1 MSSGTATT
9 TRSPTPPLAKSPRL
23 RRIQWIAVAFLTAA
37 GIINYVD
44 RSALSIAN
52 TAIRDEMALSPAQMG
67 WLLSA
72 FSLAYA
78 FSQLPVGA
86 LLDRIGSRIM
96 LGAGMFFWS
105 LAQLVSGFVAN
116 FQQFVIARAVLGLG
130 EAPQFPAGAKTVSEW
145 FSVRERGTPTGI
157 FVASSCIG
165 PCIAPPLLTAMMLSL
180 GWRWMFVV
188 TGLVGIVVAVGW
200 YLVYR
205 NRAEVALT
213 RDEVAHLDEGA
224 APEPPARRMT
234 FSEWRGLFAHA
245 TTWGMIL
252 GFMGVIYMVW
262 LYLTW
267 LPSYLEHERGLSVA
281 RTGWVVAIPYVF
293 GTLGMLC
300 AGQAA
305 DRLLARGAGI
315 VASRKW
321 PVCVGLLGGGAFT
334 VPAAY
339 TPSVTLAVVYICLAM
354 FFINM
359 ASGAAWMMVSVAV
372 PKRQVASL
380 GSIQN
385 FGGYFAGSFAPVITG
400 YIVQGTGSYVNA
412 LLAAAA
418 VAVLAAAAYIVLV
431 RKPLEGSETLIPTE
445 RTA

>member
-1 MSSGTATT
+1 MSAG
-9 TRSPTPPLAKSPRL
+9 KSPRL
-23 RRIQWIAVAFLTAA
+23 RRIQWVAVAFLTAA

-52 TAIRDEMALSPAQMG
+52 TAIREEMSLSPAQMG

-86 LLDRIGSRIM
+86 LLDRFGSRIM

-105 LAQLVSGFVAN
+105 LAQLVSGFVTS
-116 FQQFVIARAVLGLG
+116 FQQFVVARAVLGLG

-165 PCIAPPLLTAMMLSL
+165 PCIAPPLLTALMLL
-180 GWRWMFVV
+180 FGWRWMFVL
-188 TGLVGIVVAVGW
+188 TGLAGIIVAVGW

-205 NRAEVALT
+205 NRGEVAL
-213 RDEVAHLDEGA
+213 DPAEIAHLDEGA
-224 APEPPARRMT
+224 TPGDTRSMT
-234 FSEWRGLFAHA
+234 FAEWRGLFAHA

-281 RTGWVVAIPYVF
+281 RTGWVVAIPYIF

-300 AGQAA
+300 AGQVA
-305 DRLLARGAGI
+305 DRLLARGLSI
-315 VASRKW
+315 VNSRKW
-321 PVCVGLLGGGAFT
+321 PVCIGLLGGAAFT

-354 FFINM
+354 FFINL
-359 ASGAAWMMVSVAV
+359 ASAAAWTMVSVAV

-400 YIVQGTGSYVNA
+400 YIVEATGSYVNA
-412 LLAAAA
+412 LLAAAL
-418 VAVLAAAAYIVLV
+418 VAVVAAAAYLLLV
-431 RKPLEGSETLIPTE
+431 RKPLEGSETLSLKE
-445 RTA
+445 RLA

>member
-1 MSSGTATT
+1 MQTGKTA
-9 TRSPTPPLAKSPRL
+9 RL
-23 RRIQWIAVAFLTAA
+23 RSIQWIAVAFLTAA

-52 TAIRDEMALSPAQMG
+52 TAIRDEMSLTPAQMG

-78 FSQLPVGA
+78 FSQLPIGA
-86 LLDRIGSRIM
+86 LLDRLGSRIM

-105 LAQLVSGFVAN
+105 LAQLVSGFVGS
-116 FQQFVIARAVLGLG
+116 FQQFLVVRAVLGLG

-145 FSVRERGTPTGI
+145 FNVRERGTPTGI

-165 PCIAPPLLTAMMLSL
+165 PCIAPPLLTALMLL
-180 GWRWMFVV
+180 FGWRWMFML
-188 TGLVGIVVAVGW
+188 TGVAGIIVAVGW
-200 YLVYR
+200 YLLYR
-205 NRAEVALT
+205 NRNEVALLP
-213 RDEVAHLDEGA
+213 EEIAHLDEGGTA
-224 APEPPARRMT
+224 EPVARSMT
-234 FSEWRGLFAHA
+234 LAEWRGLFAHG

-281 RTGWVVAIPYVF
+281 RTGWVVAVPYIF
-293 GTLGMLC
+293 GTLGMLS
-300 AGQAA
+300 AGQVA
-305 DRLLARGAGI
+305 DRLLARGLSI
-315 VASRKW
+315 VNSRKW
-321 PVCVGLLGGGAFT
+321 PVCIGLLGGAAFT

-354 FFINM
+354 FFINL
-359 ASGAAWMMVSVAV
+359 ASAAAWTLVSVIV

-400 YIVQGTGSYVNA
+400 YIVEGTGSYVNA
-412 LLAAAA
+412 LLASAVVA
-418 VAVLAAAAYIVLV
+418 VAAAAAYLLLV
-431 RKPLEGSETLIPTE
+431 RKPLESPNTLSLTE
-445 RTA
+445 RLA

>member
-1 MSSGTATT
+1 MMAGKT
-9 TRSPTPPLAKSPRL
+9 PRL

-37 GIINYVD
+37 GIINYLD

-52 TAIRDEMALSPAQMG
+52 VAIRDEMALSPAEMG

-72 FSLAYA
+72 FSLAYS
-78 FSQLPVGA
+78 FSQLPIGA
-86 LLDRIGSRIM
+86 MLDRLGARIM

-105 LAQLVSGFVAN
+105 LAQLVSGFVVN
-116 FQQFVIARAVLGLG
+116 FQQFILARVVLGLG
-130 EAPQFPAGAKTVSEW
+130 EAPQFPAGAKTISEW
-145 FSVRERGTPTGI
+145 FNVRERGTPTGI

-165 PCIAPPLLTAMMLSL
+165 PCIAPPLLTAMLL
-180 GWRWMFVV
+180 GFGWRGMFIV
-188 TGLVGIVVAVGW
+188 TGLAGIIVAIGW
-200 YLVYR
+200 YLIHR
-205 NRAEVALT
+205 NRAEVVLEP
-213 RDEVAHLDEGA
+213 DEVAHLDEGTDTTA
-224 APEPPARRMT
+224 GSHGLSFA
-234 FSEWRGLFAHA
+234 EWRGLFGHV

-267 LPSYLEHERGLSVA
+267 LPAYLEHERGLSVA
-281 RTGWVVAIPYVF
+281 RTGWVVAIPYIF

-300 AGQAA
+300 AGRVA
-305 DRLLARGAGI
+305 DRLLGRGMSI

-321 PVCVGLLGGGAFT
+321 PVCVGLLGGAVFT

-339 TPSVTLAVVYICLAM
+339 TGSVTMAVVYISLAM

-359 ASGAAWMMVSVAV
+359 ASAAAWTMVSVAV
-372 PKRQVASL
+372 PQRQVASL

-400 YIVQGTGSYVNA
+400 YIVESTGSYVNA
-412 LLAAAA
+412 LLAAAVVAALAA
-418 VAVLAAAAYIVLV
+418 VAYLVLV
-431 RKPLEGSETLIPTE
+431 RKPLEGAE
-445 RTA
+445 RLALQEHLA